1 MFASVLVANR
11 GEIALRVLRTLRS
24 MGIASIAVYSDADV
38 SARHVREADRAV
50 RIGPAPPAESYL
62 DVAAVVGAARAS
74 GAEALHPGYGFLS
87 ENPALAEA
95 CAEAG
100 IAFVGPPVAAI
111 RAMGDKIRAKQLVSA
126 AGVPVVPGCSGA
138 GLTDEQ
144 LAAAA
149 VEVGLPVLIKPS
161 AGGGG
166 KGMRRVDDP
175 AEMAEA
181 IVSARRE
188 AIGAFGDGTLLVE
201 RWVERPRHIEIQ
213 VLFDSHDHG
222 VHLGERE
229 CSLQRRHQ
237 KVVEETP
244 SVLLDEPTRQAM
256 GRAALDAA
264 RSVGYVGAG
273 TVEMIVSAER
283 PGEHFFMEMNT
294 RLQVEHPV
302 TEAVTGIDLVEWQL
316 RVAAGEPLG
325 FGQEDIAAKGH
336 AIEARVY
343 AEDPDRGFLP
353 ASGRLLAWVE
363 PEPAVH
369 PGVRVDSGVSAGDT
383 VGTDYD
389 PMLAKVVAHGRDRP
403 EALARLRAA
412 LGATT
417 ALGVATNVGFLRRL
431 LAHPDVDAGRVD
443 TGLIERELAALTSAP
458 VPDEVLAAAALHR
471 LALLEPSG
479 PVLDPWDSPSG
490 WRSGGPPAETVVAL
504 DCGGRRVGVGVRGH
518 PGAAEVRVG
527 DGPARPAAARVVG
540 PGHLEVEIFGGLRRF
555 AVAGMAGVLWLGEAG
570 ETWRVSLAVA
580 ERGALGVVG
589 GGGVARA
596 PMPGTVRAVHVA
608 PGERVEAGR
617 ALVTVEAMKME
628 HAVVAPTGGVV
639 AAVRARVGQTV
650 AFDEVLV
657 EVTEPVGEDR
667 AGGDPGGGDPGGV
680 GS

>member
-11 GEIALRVLRTLRS
+11 GEIALRVFRTLRS
-24 MGIASIAVYSDADV
+24 MGIASIAIYSDADV
-38 SARHVREADRAV
+38 AARHVREADRAV

-62 DVAAVVGAARAS
+62 DVAAVVRAARAS
-74 GAEALHPGYGFLS
+74 GADALHPGYGFLS

-95 CAEAG
+95 CAAAG
-100 IAFVGPPVAAI
+100 IAFVGPPVAAM
-111 RAMGDKIRAKQLVSA
+111 RAMGDKIRAKQVVSA
-126 AGVPVVPGCSGA
+126 AGVAVVPGCSGA
-138 GLTDEQ
+138 GLTDDQ

-181 IVSARRE
+181 IASARRE
-188 AIGAFGDGTLLVE
+188 ALGAFGDDTLLVE

-213 VLFDSHDHG
+213 VLFDSHGHG

-244 SVLLDEPTRQAM
+244 SVLLDDPTRQAM

-325 FGQEDIAAKGH
+325 FGQGEIAAKGH

-343 AEDPDRGFLP
+343 AEDPSRGFLP

-363 PEPAVH
+363 PEPAAH
-369 PGVRVDSGVSAGDT
+369 LGVRVDSGVNAGDT

-389 PMLAKVVAHGRDRP
+389 PMLAKVIAHGRDRP

-417 ALGVATNVGFLRRL
+417 ALGVVTNVGFLRRL
-431 LAHPDVDAGRVD
+431 LARPDVDAGRVD
-443 TGLIERELAALTSAP
+443 TGLIERDLPALTSAS

-471 LALLEPSG
+471 LVLLEPSG
-479 PVLDPWDSPSG
+479 PLLDPWDSPSG
-490 WRSGGPPAETVVAL
+490 WRSAGPPAETVVAL
-504 DCGGRRVGVGVRGH
+504 DCGGRRVAVGVRGH

-527 DGPARPAAARVVG
+527 DGPARPAAARMVG
-540 PGHLEVEIFGGLRRF
+540 PGRFEVEISGVLRRF
-555 AVAGMAGVLWLGEAG
+555 VVAGAGGVLWLGEAG
-570 ETWRVSLAVA
+570 DTWRVSVALA
-580 ERGALGVVG
+580 ERGALGVAG

-608 PGERVEAGR
+608 PGEHVDAGQ

-639 AAVRARVGQTV
+639 ARVRARVGQTV
-650 AFDEVLV
+650 TLDEVLV
-657 EVTEPVGEDR
+657 EVTEPVGDGAGGDR
-667 AGGDPGGGDPGGV
+667 AGGDRGGV